1 MLGFFCFLQGPRV
14 GVELDNAVGKNN
26 GTINSHTYFNCRD
39 EHGVLVVP
47 AKIAIPTKAPVLARR
62 ASQPCVGG
70 GNDRG
75 GVSGGGE
82 DEKETG
88 VAAAPAALGGARGS
102 SGPLS
107 IDAMR
112 RSISSLLE
120 DLDYVEVSAPTS
132 ALWDYDIEC
141 NKAASISSFESLSS
155 LRSIGVSV

>member
-1 MLGFFCFLQGPRV
+1 M
-14 GVELDNAVGKNN
+14 ELDSAVGKNN

-70 GNDRG
+70 GNDR
-75 GVSGGGE
+75 GGGE